1 MACTFACTYVCEVR
15 YMYMYGYKVKK
26 LEVKVHL
33 QYVQVDKNSF
43 IALYLKR

>member
-1 MACTFACTYVCEVR
+1 MYVCEVR
-15 YMYMYGYKVKK
+15 YMYMYMYGYKVKK

>member
-1 MACTFACTYVCEVR
+1 MYVCEVR